1 MNTEQVWAELH
12 TGITAF
18 VRRRVRNPADA
29 DDIVQRVFL
38 QVHRGLAGLRDD
50 ERLHGWIYRAARN
63 AIVDH
68 YRAAAPRREVTS
80 GDAIDIADAADVH
93 APGSGDP
100 DDERAAMRELA
111 GCVRPLLEQ
120 LSADDSEALRLTDL
134 DGLTQSEAARRL
146 NLSVSGMKS
155 RVQRAR
161 VRLKGVLDECCRLQ
175 FDARGAVRDYE
186 QRAGASC
193 PPSRSALPRGPRTG
207 GRGPACR

>member
-1 MNTEQVWAELH
+1 MNTEQVYAELH

-38 QVHRGLAGLRDD
+38 QVHRGLEDLRDD

-68 YRAAAPRREVTS
+68 YRAAAPRREVPS
-80 GDAIDIADAADVH
+80 GDATDVADLSGVRAADVE
-93 APGSGDP
+93 DP
-100 DDERAAMRELA
+100 DDERAAMQELA
-111 GCVRPLLEQ
+111 RCVRPLLEQ
-120 LSADDSEALRLTDL
+120 LAAQDAAALQLTDL
-134 DGLTQSEAARRL
+134 EGVTQSEAARRL

-161 VRLKGVLDECCRLQ
+161 GRLRSAFEACCRLQ
-175 FDARGAVRDYE
+175 FDARGAVREFD
-186 QRAGASC
+186 QPAGSSC
-193 PPSRSALPRGPRTG
+193 QPSCGPRVE
-207 GRGPACR
+207 A